1 MLLNNTLG
9 SLVIVIS
16 VIAFLLLS
24 VTNPNGKV
32 M

>member
-16 VIAFLLLS
+16 VIVFLHLS
-24 VTNPNGKV
+24 VMNPNGKV